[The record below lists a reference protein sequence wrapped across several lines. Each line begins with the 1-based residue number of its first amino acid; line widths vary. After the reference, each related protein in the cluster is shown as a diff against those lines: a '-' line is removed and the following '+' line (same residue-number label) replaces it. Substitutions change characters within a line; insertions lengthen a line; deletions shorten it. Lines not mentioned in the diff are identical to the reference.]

1 MSAKQK
7 HEEFGKF
14 IPTEDA
20 RKGRNLGLS
29 QDGGRCSLV
38 VKSFASDVLFDFHR
52 HCDLEVRYTREGMT
66 DCWVICGQGNRST
79 VPSCKLGCDC
89 MDSHLY
95 PCHIGDWHVTKN
107 RRPLVSIWDARER
120 SHGVLKSLKSS
131 PVGAAPWPNSEWRV
145 VDARRT
151 TLSKF
156 ACKSYMLTAFNMLN
170 LSIITKTRP
179 RP

>member
-1 MSAKQK
+1 MSIINWLNI
-7 HEEFGKF
+7 GS
-14 IPTEDA
+14 
-20 RKGRNLGLS
+20 RKIS
-29 QDGGRCSLV
+29 YEISGRCSLV
-38 VKSFASDVLFDFHR
+38 VKSFASEVFDFHR

-66 DCWVICGQGNRST
+66 DLLGYCSQGNRST
-79 VPSCKLGCDC
+79 VSSCKLGCDC

-95 PCHIGDWHVTKN
+95 PFHIGDWHVTKI

-131 PVGAAPWPNSEWRV
+131 PVGAAPWQNSERRV

-156 ACKSYMLTAFNMLN
+156 ACKSNMLCVQYVE
-170 LSIITKTRP
+170 LEHYH
-179 RP
+179 